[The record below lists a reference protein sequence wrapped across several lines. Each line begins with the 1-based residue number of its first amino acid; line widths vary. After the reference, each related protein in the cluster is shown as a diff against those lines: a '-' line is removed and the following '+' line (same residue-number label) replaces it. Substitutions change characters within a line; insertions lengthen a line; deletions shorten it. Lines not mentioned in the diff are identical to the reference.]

1 MLSRTTLEQ
10 ITGLMLQGRGL
21 QGQYV
26 TQFKLSYSLDAFAWR
41 YVTDAYGGQ
50 RAFAGPPD
58 AYSVRNVY
66 LDAPI
71 RARFFKVSGIEF
83 YCEFSV
89 Y

>member
-1 MLSRTTLEQ
+1 
-10 ITGLMLQGRGL
+10 MLQGRGL

-26 TQFKLSYSLDAFAWR
+26 TQFKLSYSLDALAWR
-41 YVTDAYGGQ
+41 YVNDAYGGQ

-71 RARFFKVSGIEF
+71 RARFFKVSTIEL
-83 YCEFSV
+83 YCVFNI